1 MPTECT
7 PKRFEFEAVARRAVV
22 ACFDG
27 GDITSN
33 AGALVLGQG
42 LDICNGNQIDDR
54 QRCDKLEC

>member
-27 GDITSN
+27 RVSVEGVIERYGARG
-33 AGALVLGQG
+33 AGR
-42 LDICNGNQIDDR
+42 N
-54 QRCDKLEC
+54 

>member
-1 MPTECT
+1 MPTECR

-33 AGALVLGQG
+33 ATSPRMRG
-42 LDICNGNQIDDR
+42 
-54 QRCDKLEC
+54 RCYWGKSIAAWA

>member
-7 PKRFEFEAVARRAVV
+7 LERFEFETVARRAVV

-33 AGALVLGQG
+33 AG
-42 LDICNGNQIDDR
+42 
-54 QRCDKLEC
+54 RCYWGKSIAAWA